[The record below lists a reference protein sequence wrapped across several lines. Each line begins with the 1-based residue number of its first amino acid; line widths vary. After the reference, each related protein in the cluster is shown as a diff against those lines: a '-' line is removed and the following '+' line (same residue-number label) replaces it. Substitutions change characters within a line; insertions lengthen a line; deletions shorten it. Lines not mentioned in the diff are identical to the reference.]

1 LLQALLSGNGI
12 VFDYLVSSLV
22 MDRRSSTMLCL
33 SVIRLVVRGFSNRQI
48 SENLFISE
56 NTVQRHLSNIFENVG
71 VRNRRTL
78 LKRLFLENLL
88 PGMVGE

>member
-88 PGMVGE
+88 PGMLGE

>member
-1 LLQALLSGNGI
+1 MLQALLSGNGI

-56 NTVQRHLSNIFENVG
+56 NTVQRHLSNMFENVG